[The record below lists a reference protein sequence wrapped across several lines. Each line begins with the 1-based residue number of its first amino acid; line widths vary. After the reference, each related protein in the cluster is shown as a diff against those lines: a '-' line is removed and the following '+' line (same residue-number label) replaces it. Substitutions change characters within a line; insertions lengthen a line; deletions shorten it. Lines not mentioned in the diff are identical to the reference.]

1 MNSCTKSNK
10 IDVVII
16 CESWVT
22 VETKHLVNIP
32 GYDYIGI
39 ERHSKRGGGVGF
51 LVAKKLHYKHLADYD
66 LMEPCIEQCMLNIT
80 VKGRNMICGS
90 IYRPPNTDTKTF
102 LQQFKGTMEKI
113 KLGIHDDHIIGM
125 DHNLD
130 FLKSTHHSET
140 SKFLDIILDN
150 SMLPC
155 ITRPTRVTK
164 NSSTLIDNI
173 IVNNK
178 LYSKQRSCVLLHDI
192 SDHFPSFTI
201 IENVKPLKKM
211 PSKIMSRSMNECSLT
226 ALKADLSAI
235 NWPAKLCST
244 DLNTVYDIFLDNLNE
259 LIEMHLPLREIT
271 ISAKQQ
277 MLTKGLLK
285 CGKTKLKLY
294 ERSLKSHDVTDIERY
309 KQYRSMLQK
318 ITRRNKTDY
327 YHSQCV
333 KFRSDTRRLW
343 RTINQITNKKIDKSC
358 VIDYIKKDSIK
369 IEEGSA
375 ITKEFGKYFSSIGKQ
390 VALKGGN
397 SKKPVSNYLQK
408 ISINPNSVFLTP
420 CTLLEINT
428 LISQLPNK
436 NSCGY
441 DNISNVLLK
450 KIGPLIL
457 EPLQFIF
464 NMSLSTGQ
472 YPDQMKLADVIPL
485 FKGGNQYLLNNYRPI
500 SLLPTISKLLEK
512 NNV

>member
-1 MNSCTKSNK
+1 
-10 IDVVII
+10 
-16 CESWVT
+16 
-22 VETKHLVNIP
+22 
-32 GYDYIGI
+32 
-39 ERHSKRGGGVGF
+39 
-51 LVAKKLHYKHLADYD
+51 
-66 LMEPCIEQCMLNIT
+66 
-80 VKGRNMICGS
+80 
-90 IYRPPNTDTKTF
+90 
-102 LQQFKGTMEKI
+102 MEKI
-113 KLGIHDDHIIGM
+113 KLGIHDDHIIWM

-130 FLKSTHHSET
+130 FLKSTHHSDT

-150 SMLPC
+150 CMLPC
-155 ITRPTRVTK
+155 ITRPTRVMK
-164 NSSTLIDNI
+164 NSLTLIDNI

-178 LYSKQRSCVLLHDI
+178 LYSKQHSCVLLHDI

-211 PSKIMSRSMNECSLT
+211 PSKIMSRSMNECNLI

-277 MLTKGLLK
+277 MCEPWLTKGLLK

-318 ITRRNKTDY
+318 TARRSKTDY
-327 YHSQCV
+327 YHGQCV

-343 RTINQITNKKIDKSC
+343 RTINQITNKKIDKLC

-390 VALKGGN
+390 VTLKGGN

-408 ISINPNSVFLTP
+408 ILINPNSVFLTP

-441 DNISNVLLK
+441 DNISNVILK

-485 FKGGNQYLLNNYRPI
+485 FKGGNQYLLIIINPYHCYQ
-500 SLLPTISKLLEK
+500 
-512 NNV
+512 